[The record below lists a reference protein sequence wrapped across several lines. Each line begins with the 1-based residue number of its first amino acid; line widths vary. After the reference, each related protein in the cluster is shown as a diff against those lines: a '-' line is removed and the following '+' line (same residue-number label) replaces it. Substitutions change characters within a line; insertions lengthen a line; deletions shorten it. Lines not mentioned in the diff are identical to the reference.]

1 MLGLMGAFSIEKIIT
16 FIILLAL
23 AIKGVWG
30 YVDWAKGKYQDK
42 FNKDYI
48 QKEKEQKQ
56 KEIDD
61 TFEQQIKE
69 AKNYY
74 NELNNT
80 INTLTNT
87 VNRNFD
93 IMNKAMTHDIK
104 QWIFEKHKFYMEQG
118 WIDVNELD
126 VIESRY
132 VDYIA
137 LGGNSIVPTLMQELR
152 SLPKH
157 VKARR

>member
-23 AIKGVWG
+23 AIKGVWS
-30 YVDWAKGKYQDK
+30 YVDWAKGKYRDK
-42 FNKDYI
+42 FNKDYDI
-48 QKEKEQKQ
+48 KEKERKQ
-56 KEIDD
+56 KETDE

-74 NELNNT
+74 CKLNDKL
-80 INTLTNT
+80 NTLTDT
-87 VNRNFD
+87 VNKNFD
-93 IMNKAMTHDIK
+93 VMNKAMTHDIK
-104 QWIFEKHKFYMEQG
+104 QWIFEKHEMYMEKG

-152 SLPKH
+152 NLPKH
-157 VKARR
+157 IKTRR